1 MTKNAGMVHLHA
13 GDFAMRKH
21 QIYLCQSGIALIEVL
36 VSVVVTSVGL
46 LGLAGLM
53 ATTAKVNQAAY
64 QRTQV
69 GLAVQ
74 ALVESMHVNPA
85 AIALGRYD
93 GVRKKNPPVSVDCRR
108 HACSAAS
115 RADYDLAQF
124 DRALENALPDVQS
137 TLKCDSAGAATAD
150 VYDGVCRIEVA
161 WSERTLA
168 KGGEPSPQSLVW
180 VFQP

>member
-1 MTKNAGMVHLHA
+1 MSRNSIDKFQHGATLV
-13 GDFAMRKH
+13 
-21 QIYLCQSGIALIEVL
+21 EVL

-53 ATTAKVNQAAY
+53 ATTAKVNQGAY

-85 AIALGRYD
+85 AVTLGRYD
-93 GVRKKNPPVSVDCRR
+93 GVRKKNAPVNVDCRR
-108 HACSAAS
+108 HACNAAS

-124 DRALENALPDVQS
+124 DRALGNALPDAQTS
-137 TLKCDSAGAATAD
+137 LKCDPTGAVTTAD
-150 VYDGVCRIEVA
+150 VYDGVCRIEIA

>member
-1 MTKNAGMVHLHA
+1 MNMALTTRRQRGAT
-13 GDFAMRKH
+13 
-21 QIYLCQSGIALIEVL
+21 LIEVL
-36 VSVVVTSVGL
+36 VSVVVSSVGL

-53 ATTAKVNQAAY
+53 ATTAKINQGAY

-85 AIALGRYD
+85 AVAQGSYD
-93 GVRKKNPPVSVDCRR
+93 GARGNAAAGVDCRM
-108 HACSAAS
+108 HACNAAA
-115 RADYDLAQF
+115 RAGDDLARF
-124 DRALENALPDVQS
+124 DRALAVALPDAKAR
-137 TLKCDSAGAATAD
+137 LKCDPSAGAVVVD
-150 VYDGVCRIEVA
+150 VYDGVCRIEID
-161 WSERTLA
+161 WSERALA

>member
-1 MTKNAGMVHLHA
+1 MVHLHA
-13 GDFAMRKH
+13 VDFAMRKH
-21 QIYLCQSGIALIEVL
+21 RIHLRQSGATLIEVL

-53 ATTAKVNQAAY
+53 ATTAKVNQGAY

-85 AIALGRYD
+85 AVAQGRYE
-93 GVRKKNPPVSVDCRR
+93 GARKKNAASGVDCRK

-115 RADYDLAQF
+115 RADYDLDQF
-124 DRALENALPDVQS
+124 DRALENALPDAQS
-137 TLKCDSAGAATAD
+137 SLKCDAAGAIATAD
-150 VYDGVCRIEVA
+150 VYDGVCRIEIA

-180 VFQP
+180 MFQP

>member
-1 MTKNAGMVHLHA
+1 MVHLHA

-21 QIYLCQSGIALIEVL
+21 QLRPRQSGFTLIEVL
-36 VSVVVTSVGL
+36 VSVVVISVGL

-53 ATTAKVNQAAY
+53 ATTAKVNQGAY

-85 AIALGRYD
+85 AVALGRYD
-93 GVRKKNPPVSVDCRR
+93 GVRKKNALAGADCRK
-108 HACSAAS
+108 HACSVAS

-124 DRALENALPDVQS
+124 DRALENALPDAQS
-137 TLKCDSAGAATAD
+137 TLKCDSAGAVATAD
-150 VYDGVCRIEVA
+150 VYDGICRIEIA

-168 KGGEPSPQSLVW
+168 KGGVPSPQSLVW

>member
-1 MTKNAGMVHLHA
+1 MSRHSTEKFQHGATLV
-13 GDFAMRKH
+13 
-21 QIYLCQSGIALIEVL
+21 EVL

-124 DRALENALPDVQS
+124 DRALENALPDAQS
-137 TLKCDSAGAATAD
+137 TLKCDSAGAAATAD